1 MSNRSDNPGY
11 AWGRFPRWPMIAL
24 ALVTLVDAVDVS
36 ILRGVLPLLKEDWDL
51 SDLQLGLLGFAF
63 IFVNILASIPAGWM
77 ADRYNRTR
85 IIGLTMLTWS
95 AFSALSAGAVNYA
108 NLFAARAAL
117 GMGQAIDDPAS
128 TALLAD
134 YYPAR
139 LRGRVFSVQQ
149 VTQFIGAGIG
159 LGVGGLVGAMLG
171 WRWAFLLVGTPGLIV
186 ALMVFRLR
194 EPVRGEAEHIEAVG
208 TPLPEGE
215 ERRSPLRSEGMMRF
229 LGIAA
234 REIIAEIRGIFGI
247 RTMRFILVGV
257 SVLLFT
263 VTGIG
268 YWLAVYHQRY
278 SGMTVAQATGATAAV
293 LGLGGI
299 IGTLWG
305 GRVTDR
311 IYGQGPAGRITM
323 VGGTIIGSLALFVLS
338 FNIPV
343 VPLRFV
349 LQFFGTFV
357 GAAAVPGLRAS
368 MTDVVPAAS
377 RGIGVSAFS
386 LSAAVF
392 GTALAP
398 PIVGALSDLTSL
410 LAAFNI
416 VSPIVLIGA
425 LILLRARRTIV
436 DDAQAIFEAV
446 MARAAEASSSP
457 IEAEP
462 QAAIEE
468 ARPGPDDSVTGDAVP
483 M

>member
-1 MSNRSDNPGY
+1 MV
-11 AWGRFPRWPMIAL
+11 AL

-36 ILRGVLPLLKEDWDL
+36 ILRGVLPLLEEDWGL

-63 IFVNILASIPAGWM
+63 IFVNIVASIPAGWM
-77 ADRYNRTR
+77 ADRYRRTR

-95 AFSALSAGAVNYA
+95 AFSVASATAVNYA

-149 VTQFIGAGIG
+149 VTQFIGAAIG
-159 LGVGGLVGAMLG
+159 LGLGGFVGSALG
-171 WRWAFLLVGTPGLIV
+171 WRWAFLLVGTPGIVV

-194 EPVRGEAEHIEAVG
+194 EPVRGEAEHIEVLGAV
-208 TPLPEGE
+208 LE
-215 ERRSPLRSEGMMRF
+215 ETNDRTTSPRTMGIGSFLRT
-229 LGIAA
+229 AKH
-234 REIIAEIRGIFGI
+234 EIVTEIRGIFRI
-247 RTMRFILVGV
+247 RTMRYILVGV

-268 YWLAVYHQRY
+268 YWLAVYHDRY
-278 SGMTVAQATGATAAV
+278 SGMSLTQATAATAAV
-293 LGLGGI
+293 LGTGGI
-299 IGTLWG
+299 FGTIWG
-305 GRVTDR
+305 GRLTDK

-323 VGGTIIGSLALFVLS
+323 VGNTIIGSLALFVLS
-338 FNIPV
+338 FNLPV
-343 VPLRFV
+343 VPLRLL

-398 PIVGALSDLTSL
+398 PIVGALSDLTSSL

-416 VSPIVLIGA
+416 VSPIVVIGA
-425 LILLRARRTIV
+425 LILLRARKTIV
-436 DDAQAIFEAV
+436 ADAQAIFEAV
-446 MARAAEASSSP
+446 LAAGPQEPAVPTAVEDPSP
-457 IEAEP
+457 D
-462 QAAIEE
+462 
-468 ARPGPDDSVTGDAVP
+468 PDDTVAAT
-483 M
+483 